1 VSGIPPEIRRLADA
15 RDRARRGNDYTTA
28 DALRDRIR
36 EAGYDVLDTA
46 TGPSVRPHVDE
57 ERHPAGRIED
67 VPSLLDQPPTAD
79 VSVEWLFEGWV
90 EDVVRGIRSF
100 HRHRG
105 RLSVHHVVVEVSGT
119 PHQWDRGVDVVRV
132 DPSLGWARARDAGLR
147 RSRGRV
153 VVVVDGSVEATGDAL
168 GPLVASLEDPSV
180 GLTGPFGLVST
191 DLREF
196 HPSPGPDVDA
206 MQAYLMAFPR
216 DLLRRG
222 VAFDPT
228 FDFYRNADLDL
239 SFQVKALGLRVTVTP
254 VPVKRHEHRVWN
266 ATAEGERDRLSR
278 RNFSRFLRRWRDRR
292 DLLVR
297 DRPDG

>member
-15 RDRARRGNDYTTA
+15 RDLARRANDYTTA

-36 EAGYDVLDTA
+36 EAGYDVVDTA
-46 TGPSVRPHVDE
+46 TGSSVRPHKDE

-67 VPSLLDQPPTAD
+67 VPSLVDQPPTAD
-79 VSVEWLFEGWV
+79 VTVEWLVEGWV

-105 RLSVHHVVVEVSGT
+105 RLSVQHVVVEVSGT
-119 PHQWDRGVDVVRV
+119 PHDWDRGVDVARV
-132 DPSLGWARARDAGLR
+132 DPGFGWARARNAGLR

-180 GLTGPFGLVST
+180 GLTGPFGLVT
-191 DLREF
+191 RDLREF

-216 DLLRRG
+216 DLLGQG

-254 VPVKRHEHRVWN
+254 VPVKRHEHRIWN
-266 ATAEGERDRLSR
+266 ATPEGERDRLSR

-292 DLLVR
+292 DLLVK
-297 DRPDG
+297 DGP